1 MEPNYLQ
8 IMIESLEKK
17 KKVLKQMIELNN
29 QQKFLLQDANL
40 QPEDFEKNMQ
50 YKEELVQQLN
60 LLDEGFENVFSR
72 VREALYENKEMYVD
86 EIRQMQEQ
94 IKEISTLMNTV
105 STQETRNKE
114 SAANKFDD
122 VRKQIRSVRN
132 SQRVVKQYYDN
143 MMNHKSDMM
152 QMIDNRK

>member
-17 KKVLKQMIELNN
+17 KKVLQQMIELNN

-114 SAANKFDD
+114 SATNKFDD

>member
-17 KKVLKQMIELNN
+17 KKVLQQMIELNN

-72 VREALYENKEMYVD
+72 VREA
-86 EIRQMQEQ
+86 
-94 IKEISTLMNTV
+94 
-105 STQETRNKE
+105 
-114 SAANKFDD
+114 
-122 VRKQIRSVRN
+122 
-132 SQRVVKQYYDN
+132 
-143 MMNHKSDMM
+143 
-152 QMIDNRK
+152 

>member
-17 KKVLKQMIELNN
+17 KKVLQQMIELNN

-60 LLDEGFENVFSR
+60 LLDEGFENVFAR

-105 STQETRNKE
+105 STQETRNKK
-114 SAANKFDD
+114 SATNKFDD

-143 MMNHKSDMM
+143 MMNHKSDRM